1 MLRSSYDDILA
12 LNLTIKLP
20 HVPQRRD
27 GDSRLTREI
36 DDMFVLLTSLD
47 EHKYL
52 DSLHRYVASGP
63 DNMPSARMCEGDIA
77 ALMNIMKNMSN
88 EISELRSKLAAV
100 ARDVRAI
107 QSSPPEP
114 FPVLPEP
121 TVINKSNNQP
131 RLQLH
136 SSAALGQPITKLVD
150 GISAGES

>member
-1 MLRSSYDDILA
+1 MLQIRSLA
-12 LNLTIKLP
+12 VTNKLSHIIPVVPLSRNGPGKLFTIKLP

-52 DSLHRYVASGP
+52 DSLPRYVASGP
-63 DNMPSARMCEGDIA
+63 DNMPSAGMCEGDIA

-88 EISELRSKLAAV
+88 EISELRSKLVIV

-107 QSSPPEP
+107 QSRPPEP
-114 FPVLPEP
+114 FPALPEP
-121 TVINKSNNQP
+121 TAVSYTHLTLPTIYS
-131 RLQLH
+131 
-136 SSAALGQPITKLVD
+136 V
-150 GISAGES
+150 